1 MPVDRV
7 VVGSVDLAHGEEED
21 GGVKVRQTEAVAA
34 VEGGGGG
41 RKEEMEGG
49 EEEASKEK
57 GFVRER

>member
-34 VEGGGGG
+34 EGGGGG